1 MGSRSWLVPLAV
13 IVIVLVISAGFAF
26 GGPQIGLP
34 LGALVAAAMIVVAI
48 NQKPFELIK
57 PPSPPDSAAH
67 VLIVIGQ
74 PLEQVAATEMV
85 TAAIETAEAD
95 IPETSWPDQTEVLVL
110 APASTRFLDRWAT
123 DFSAA
128 REAAQRRLVVS
139 VASLARAEIGA
150 EARVGD
156 QDLVQATEDQL
167 RDFPAT
173 RVILVTGAPG
183 EDPRG
188 DRAAAELG
196 RRLSVPLTRVT
207 TTA

>member
-1 MGSRSWLVPLAV
+1 MGSRSWLIPLAV
-13 IVIVLVISAGFAF
+13 VVVVLVISAGFAF

-34 LGALVAAAMIVVAI
+34 LGALAAALMIVIAI
-48 NQKPFELIK
+48 NQKPFEPIE
-57 PPSPPDSAAH
+57 PPPPPDSAAH
-67 VLIVIGQ
+67 VLVVVGR
-74 PLEQVAATEMV
+74 PLDDVAATETV
-85 TAAIETAEAD
+85 TAAIEAAEAEL
-95 IPETSWPDQTEVLVL
+95 PETNWPDQTEVLVL

-173 RVILVTGAPG
+173 RVILVTGPPG
-183 EDPRG
+183 EDTRG
-188 DRAAAELG
+188 DRAAADLE

-207 TTA
+207 TP